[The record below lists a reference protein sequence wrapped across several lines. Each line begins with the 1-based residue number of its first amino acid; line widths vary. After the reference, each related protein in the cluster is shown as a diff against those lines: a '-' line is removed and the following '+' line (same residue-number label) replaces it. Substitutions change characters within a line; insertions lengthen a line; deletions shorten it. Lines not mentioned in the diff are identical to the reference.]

1 MIFIM
6 IFSLY
11 NQFGARNSPPI
22 WGAVKAGLEYLGHTV
37 VHHNNSADVAVIWS
51 LVWAG
56 RMRENKQVWNEYR
69 NTNRNVIVLEVGMLQ
84 RGTTWKLGLN
94 GINNTAY
101 PWAHNHDDSRANQLG
116 LVLTPWTNSGDKII
130 VCTQRTDS
138 EQWSGQP
145 ELNQW
150 IVSTVNAIKQFS
162 DRKVIVR
169 PHPRFV
175 PKKLPP
181 DINIQLP
188 RSISGTYDSFDF
200 NNGILDAWAVVNHNS
215 GPGTQAILNGV
226 PAFVGTTSLAGP
238 VANFDL
244 ANIENP
250 MRPKRQQWLNN
261 LAYTEWTID
270 EIQQGLPIKLL
281 LSKLS

>member
-1 MIFIM
+1 MNIAYF
-6 IFSLY
+6 
-11 NQFGARNSPPI
+11 P
-22 WGAVKAGLEYLGHTV
+22 KHTALNAAPV
-37 VHHNNSADVAVIWS
+37 MQAFLDGCRASKIQLVEDSMDADIAVIWS

-56 RMRENKQVWNEYR
+56 RMRENKQVWDEYR

-101 PWAHNHDDSRANQLG
+101 PWAHNQTDSRANQLG
-116 LVLTPWTNSGDKII
+116 LELQPWTNSGDKII
-130 VCTQRTDS
+130 VCAQRTDS
-138 EQWSGQP
+138 EQWAGQP

-181 DINIQLP
+181 NINIQLP
-188 RSISGTYDSFDF
+188 RSIPGTYDSFDF
-200 NNGILDAWAVVNHNS
+200 DNGILDAWAVVNHNS

-226 PAFVGTTSLAGP
+226 PAFVGSASLASP

-250 MRPKRQQWLNN
+250 MRPERQQWLND
-261 LAYTEWTID
+261 LAYTEWTIN

-281 LSKLS
+281 LAKPS